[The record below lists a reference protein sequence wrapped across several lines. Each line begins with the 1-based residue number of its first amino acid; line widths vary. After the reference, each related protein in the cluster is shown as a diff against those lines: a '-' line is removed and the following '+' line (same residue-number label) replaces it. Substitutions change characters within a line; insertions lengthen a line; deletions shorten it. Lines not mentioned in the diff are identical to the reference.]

1 MPIYNDDSTLNQ
13 PNSNAKRAEAVASTT
28 ETDANDPVIPS
39 ALSPKAQMKLA
50 VIESL
55 LAAENKQVYAIRL
68 KEAAVKLDKSERTI
82 RRLIKK
88 WEQDGLVGLTELTR
102 TDKGTY
108 RVDEDWQEFILKT
121 YKEGNKGSK
130 RMTRQQV
137 FIRVRARADE
147 LNVKPPSHMT
157 VYRILQPIIDRQEK
171 AKTIR
176 SPGWRGER
184 LSVKTRDGMDLT
196 IDYSNQVWQCDHT
209 LVDVLLVDSDGKL
222 LSRPWLTTVID
233 SYSRCIVGINLGYD
247 APSSQVVSL
256 ALRHA
261 VLPKQYGAE
270 YGLHQEWGTYG
281 LPQHFYT
288 DGGKDFRS
296 DHLQQVGVQLGF
308 PCHLRDRPSEG
319 GSVERPFGTL
329 NTELFSLLPGY
340 TGSNVQKRPETA
352 EADACLTLRELERRV
367 VRYLVDNYNQR
378 LDARMGD
385 QTRFQRWESGLIAMP
400 KLLSERELDIC
411 LMKQARRQIQRGGYL
426 QFENL
431 MYRGENLG
439 GYGGESVVVRFDP
452 RDVTTIL
459 VYRREG
465 ENEVFLA
472 RAHAQDLETEELSL
486 DEAKAM
492 SRKIRAKGKE
502 VTNRSIL
509 AEVRDRD
516 IFVNQKPTKKD
527 RKKAE
532 QAQVKQVQVSV
543 SVTQVDDETDIE
555 ITETET
561 EWEMPTLVD
570 YEEMRQDYGF

>member
-1 MPIYNDDSTLNQ
+1 MLIHNHDSNLSPPD
-13 PNSNAKRAEAVASTT
+13 PNSNRAEAVTSTT
-28 ETDANDPVIPS
+28 DADANAPVIPS
-39 ALSPKAQMKLA
+39 ALSPEAQLKLEA
-50 VIESL
+50 IESL
-55 LAAENKQVYAIRL
+55 LAAENKQVYAERL
-68 KEAAVKLDKSERTI
+68 KEAAIKLDKSERTI
-82 RRLIKK
+82 RRLVKK
-88 WEQDGLVGLTELTR
+88 WEQDGLVGLTETKR

-130 RMTRQQV
+130 RMTRKQV
-137 FIRVRARADE
+137 FIRVEARADE

-171 AKTIR
+171 AKSIR

-184 LSVKTRDGMDLT
+184 LSVKTRDGLDLT
-196 IDYSNQVWQCDHT
+196 IEHSNQVWQCDHT
-209 LVDVLLVDSDGKL
+209 RADVLLVDSEGKL
-222 LSRPWLTTVID
+222 LGRPWLTTVID

-261 VLPKQYGAE
+261 ILPKQYGVE
-270 YGLHQEWGTYG
+270 YGLHEQWGTYG
-281 LPQHFYT
+281 LPKHFYT

-296 DHLQQVGVQLGF
+296 DHLEQVGVQLGF

-319 GSVERPFGTL
+319 GSIERPFGTL

-340 TGSNVQKRPETA
+340 TGSNVQQRPETA
-352 EADACLTLRELERRV
+352 EADACLTLRELERRI
-367 VRYLVDNYNQR
+367 VRYFVDNYNQR

-452 RDVTTIL
+452 SDITTIL
-459 VYRREG
+459 IYRREG

-472 RAHAQDLETEELSL
+472 RAHAQDLETEELSI
-486 DEAKAM
+486 DEAKVM
-492 SRKIRAKGKE
+492 SRKIREKGKE

-516 IFVNQKPTKKD
+516 IFVNQKPTQKE
-527 RKKAE
+527 RKKLE
-532 QAQVKQVQVSV
+532 QAKVKQVQVSV
-543 SVTQVDDETDIE
+543 SVTQVEDETDIE

-561 EWEMPTLVD
+561 EWEMPELID
-570 YEEMRQDYGF
+570 YEDMRQGYGF